1 MNRLKRIAIAQDTLY
16 ILENR
21 SYRNT
26 KGKKVHFN
34 DEQVFAESNTHLYAN
49 ETTDNLVKE
58 ALASNP
64 NHNTIFTVNDLS
76 TLDAG
81 LSLLQEGFENIMC
94 LNFASAKNAG
104 GGFLTGAQAQE
115 ESLARTSGLY
125 NCLNTASEYYD
136 TNRKMKS
143 CFYSDYMIYAPDV
156 PFFKNNKGEK
166 LDAIKKISIITA
178 PAVNTGV
185 VKKQEPHRVHEIEN
199 VMRQRIN
206 KVLAISKI
214 NGHDTLV
221 LGAWGCGVFQ
231 NDPNDIARYFKDA
244 LLGDFNG
251 HFKKIVFAIYSKNEK
266 FILPFKSEFE

>member
-244 LLGDFNG
+244 LSGDFNG

>member
-16 ILENR
+16 ILENKH
-21 SYRNT
+21 YRNT
-26 KGKKVHFN
+26 KGKKVHFS
-34 DEQVFAESNTHLYAN
+34 DQQLFAENNTRLYSN
-49 ETTDNLVKE
+49 ETTDDLVKE
-58 ALASNP
+58 ALATPSK
-64 NHNTIFTVNDLS
+64 HNTTFTVNNLS

-81 LSLLQEGFENIMC
+81 LSLLQEGFKDIMC

-125 NCLNTASEYYD
+125 NCLNKTPEYYE

-143 CFYSDYMIYAPDV
+143 CFYTDYMIYSPNV
-156 PFFKNNKGEK
+156 PFFKDNNGVK
-166 LDAIKKISIITA
+166 LDAIKKLSIITA

-185 VKKQEPHRVHEIEN
+185 VKKQEPHRVYEIEN

-214 NGHDTLV
+214 HGHETLV

-244 LLGDFNG
+244 LLGDFKG
-251 HFKKIVFAIYSKNEK
+251 HFKKIVFAIYSKNER
-266 FILPFKSEFE
+266 FILPFRSEFE